1 MSDGSGP
8 PFSHRGAE
16 ARWPAP
22 GLARGLALLQSMGPA
37 FRGSVGSSLCCT
49 PRAPCWKLVQS
60 GVSARRGLRLS
71 RRRRREGGGREA
83 GGRREGGQGEPSSQK
98 QEDQGSPSCRQSTDS
113 FQAGAG
119 GRAADGGTEGLVC
132 HPLPSFEATQLRL
145 GLELTVFKLRITRLV
160 SGLNE
165 TPALHVSPQREFNE
179 RPGDE

>member
-16 ARWPAP
+16 ARWPGL

-71 RRRRREGGGREA
+71 RRRRREGGGREV
-83 GGRREGGQGEPSSQK
+83 GGRPEGGQREPSSQK

-119 GRAADGGTEGLVC
+119 GRWLMGAQRAWSATRYLVLK
-132 HPLPSFEATQLRL
+132 PRSSVWDWNSRSF
-145 GLELTVFKLRITRLV
+145 
-160 SGLNE
+160 N
-165 TPALHVSPQREFNE
+165 
-179 RPGDE
+179 